1 MRRNAK
7 KRLIPLVFVLVLTL
21 LGTALAVPRIGISVQ
36 KVGGGANSTV
46 AVDTTKAA
54 VNWEFSSNEPVITG
68 ATITL
73 DKGPGV
79 NGTWTFYVTLDNGN
93 VISQT
98 GSIKADQTTITVSN
112 LNIDLENNYITKVSL
127 VIAGKQVSVS

>member
-21 LGTALAVPRIGISVQ
+21 IGTALAVPRIGITVQ

-54 VNWEFSSNEPVITG
+54 VNWVFSSNEPVITG

-112 LNIDLENNYITKVSL
+112 LNINLGSNYITKVSL

>member
-1 MRRNAK
+1 MRRSAK
-7 KRLIPLVFVLVLTL
+7 KRLIPLVFALVLTL
-21 LGTALAVPRIGISVQ
+21 IGTALAVPRISISVQ

-54 VNWEFSSNEPVITG
+54 VNWVISSNEPVITG

-79 NGTWTFYVTLDNGN
+79 NGTWTFYVKLDDGT
-93 VISQT
+93 VVTKT
-98 GSIKADQTTITVSN
+98 GQIKADQTTITVSN
-112 LNIDLENNYITKVSL
+112 LNINLAASYITEVSL

>member
-7 KRLIPLVFVLVLTL
+7 KRLLPLVFALVLTL
-21 LGTALAVPRIGISVQ
+21 LGTALAVPKIGITVQ
-36 KVGGGANSTV
+36 KVGAGTTDTV
-46 AVDTTKAA
+46 AIDTTKAA
-54 VNWEFSSNEPVITG
+54 VNWEFSGLVITG

-79 NGTWTFYVTLDNGN
+79 DGNWTFYVTLENGT
-93 VISQT
+93 VISKT
-98 GSIKADQTTITVSN
+98 GSITSDQTTITVSG
-112 LNIDLENNYITKVSL
+112 LNIDLEDTYITKVSL